1 MQELSLT
8 PESLLEKAE
17 LLYQFVD
24 MFSSYENTVRD
35 YGGNNFFTMNEVH
48 VLSAIAKNPG
58 VFSRDLAEQR
68 HRSKSFISQ
77 IVTKLERFGYVS
89 KQTDLRDNKR
99 KGLYVTEKG
108 KALAQAHDRFDVQT
122 LEKTYGYLRRDCTP
136 AEIDTFYKVA
146 QTYVNI
152 MTAAERKRRRLQ
164 GLEEPDE
171 A

>member
-1 MQELSLT
+1 MGECHFT
-8 PESLLEKAE
+8 EEE
-17 LLYQFVD
+17 LLRKADLLYLFVD
-24 MFSSYENTVRD
+24 MFSNYENTVRD
-35 YGGNNFFTMNEVH
+35 YGGNQYFTMNEVH

-58 VFSRDLAEQR
+58 VFSTDLAQQR

-77 IVTKLERFGYVS
+77 IVTKLERYGFIC
-89 KQTDLRDNKR
+89 KKTDLQDNKR

-108 KALAQAHDRFDVQT
+108 QALVDAHDEFDVKT

-136 AEIDTFYKVA
+136 QEIECFYKVV

-152 MTAAERKRRRLQ
+152 MTAAERKRRKA
-164 GLEEPDE
+164 GE